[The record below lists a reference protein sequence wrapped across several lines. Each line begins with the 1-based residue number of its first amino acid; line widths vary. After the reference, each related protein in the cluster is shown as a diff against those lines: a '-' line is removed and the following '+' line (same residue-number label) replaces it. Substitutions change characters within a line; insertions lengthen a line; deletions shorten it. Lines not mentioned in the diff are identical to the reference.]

1 MSRTIPRQ
9 ALVLIA
15 LICALLPTLA
25 ALQYRWLGE
34 LSELERVRAQKN
46 LDAAGAR
53 LSTEFDAALANVFTR
68 LNALDA
74 GGAQTAARRRDL
86 LATGLVL
93 GVYAVDASH
102 GTPLIHE
109 IDADGAERAAV
120 AFPAL
125 LKQRV
130 EKVAPGG
137 RVFEKTLIDDVPAI
151 VLESRRRGR
160 WLVAVLDLPR
170 IGRDVIP
177 ELLAGC
183 LDGGIPADYDVL
195 IIRDDVRDRTVYRS
209 RTDLAK
215 TDYAR
220 DHGTIPL
227 FAIHGRDLEGD
238 AGERLQPD
246 AAAHRWRL
254 FVQHQHGALEATL
267 AAVRSRNMAIG
278 VGVLALLAVSI
289 GLLVALAHRRQ
300 RAAQQQLEFVARLSH
315 ELRTPLATL
324 NCAGENLEDGV
335 VQVNGEVRSYGSVI
349 RRESQRLTRTVA
361 DILLCCRLQAQA
373 HQVLT
378 RRPVDVRHL
387 IEGAVEECRVAT
399 TISALAVSVAPDIG
413 QVIGDA
419 EALRMALK
427 NLVLNAFTH
436 GLGQSVSI
444 TATQPAGA
452 TYVQIA
458 VEDRGP
464 GITQVDLASV
474 FEPFFRGQRARD
486 HAIAGTG
493 IGLSI
498 VRDVVRGHD
507 GQLHVSPVTPSGARF
522 VLRLPASARP
532 AAPMEPA
539 A

>member
-46 LDAAGAR
+46 LDAAGVR
-53 LSTEFDAALANVFTR
+53 LSTEFDAALAGVFTQ
-68 LNALDA
+68 LNALDSS
-74 GGAQTAARRRDL
+74 GSETAARRHDL
-86 LATGLVL
+86 FATGLVL

-102 GTPLIHE
+102 GTPTIHE
-109 IDADGAERAAV
+109 IDAAGAERDAA

-125 LKQRV
+125 LKQRIDRV
-130 EKVAPGG
+130 PPGG

-160 WLVAVLDLPR
+160 WLVAVLDLQR

-209 RTDLAK
+209 RPDLVK

-220 DHGTIPL
+220 DQGTIPL
-227 FAIHGRDLEGD
+227 FAIHGRDLDGD
-238 AGERLQPD
+238 AGERLQSD

-278 VGVLALLAVSI
+278 VGVLALLALSI

-335 VQVNGEVRSYGSVI
+335 VHVNGEVRSYGSVI

-361 DILLCCRLQAQA
+361 DILLCCRLQAQP
-373 HQVLT
+373 HQVLA
-378 RRPVDVRHL
+378 RRPVDVQRL
-387 IEGAVEECRVAT
+387 IDSAVEECRVA
-399 TISALAVSVAPDIG
+399 IPIGSLAVTVAPDLG
-413 QVIGDA
+413 QVIGDT

-427 NLVLNAFTH
+427 NLVMNAFTH
-436 GLGQSVSI
+436 GLGESVSI

-452 TYVQIA
+452 AYVQIA
-458 VEDRGP
+458 VEDHGP
-464 GITQVDLASV
+464 GIAQVDVASV

-486 HAIAGTG
+486 HAIEGTG

-507 GQLHVSPVTPSGARF
+507 GQLQVSPVLPSGARF
-522 VLRLPASARP
+522 VLKLPASAYP
-532 AAPMEPA
+532 ATPMEPA